1 LLEGR
6 LVAGPSF
13 LQTTEIAERKANEFL
28 ANEFLA
34 NESWP
39 TISGRRISAVV
50 RPVMVVI

>member
-28 ANEFLA
+28 ANE
-34 NESWP
+34 SWP